1 MELHERPV
9 WSEGARFPAP
19 PPTPLPEQVDVA
31 VVGGGITGL
40 AAALELARAGAR
52 VAVLEAR
59 HFGWGAGA
67 RNGGMVLS
75 GLKLDAG
82 TLLKKYG
89 RVRARRLWDASL
101 AAIDTVARLVAEEDI
116 DCDFAR
122 AGHLVLASKP
132 AHTAALRH
140 EAALLAHEFGHVTRF
155 VPAGELAGEIGSRAF
170 HGGLVDEASAG
181 VDPARYLVGLAH
193 AALCRGA
200 CLFERTPAEQIRRDG
215 KHWQVATPHGTLHAG
230 AVFVA
235 TAGYTGRATPAL
247 QRKVLPVGSY
257 VIATEPLPA
266 TLAQQISP
274 RGRMMYDTKHF
285 LHYFRLTPDGRML
298 FGGRARFTPE
308 TPASVRESAAILRRE
323 MLRFFPQ
330 LDGARVTHAWG
341 GTLDFTFDLMPHAG
355 VVDGMHVAIG
365 YAGHGVALATY
376 LGTRVAAQLAGT
388 VADNPFAELPLPGA
402 PLGLYRGNP
411 WFLPLAAAWYRVLDI
426 VS

>member
-1 MELHERPV
+1 MEFHERPV
-9 WSEGARFPAP
+9 WSEGAHFPALAP
-19 PPTPLPEQVDVA
+19 APLPEQVDVA

-82 TLLKKYG
+82 TLLKNYG
-89 RVRARRLWDASL
+89 RAQARRLWDASL
-101 AAIDTVARLVAEEDI
+101 AAINTVEHMVATEAI
-116 DCDFAR
+116 DCAFAR
-122 AGHLVLASKP
+122 SGHLVLASKP
-132 AHTAALRH
+132 NHAAALRH
-140 EAALLAHEFGHVTRF
+140 EAALLAREFGHATRF
-155 VPAGELAGEIGSRAF
+155 VPAGELAAEVGSAAF
-170 HGGLVDEASAG
+170 HGGLVDDASAG
-181 VDPARYLVGLAH
+181 VNPARYLAGLAL
-193 AALCRGA
+193 AALRYGA
-200 CLFERTPAEQIRRDG
+200 CLFEHTPAEQFRRDG
-215 KHWQVATPHGTLHAG
+215 TRWQIATPRGTLAAG
-230 AVFVA
+230 AVLVA

-266 TLAQQISP
+266 ALAQQLSP

-285 LHYFRLTPDGRML
+285 LHYFRLTPDRRML

-308 TPASVRESAAILRRE
+308 TPSSVRESAAILRRE
-323 MLRFFPQ
+323 MVAFFPQ
-330 LDGARVTHAWG
+330 LGDARVTHAWG
-341 GTLDFTFDLMPHAG
+341 GTLDFTFDLMPHAA

-376 LGTRVAAQLAGT
+376 LGTRIAAQLIGSA
-388 VADNPFAELPLPGA
+388 ADNPFAELPLPGA
-402 PLGLYRGNP
+402 PLGIYRGDP

-426 VS
+426 VR